1 MKIPFKIMTEILKYS
16 KKHLL
21 RMPSVVFEV
30 LTVEYA
36 PIGTEYDVPH
46 TV

>member
-1 MKIPFKIMTEILKYS
+1 MIQFTYENTLKIMTEILKYS

-36 PIGTEYDVPH
+36 PI
-46 TV
+46 